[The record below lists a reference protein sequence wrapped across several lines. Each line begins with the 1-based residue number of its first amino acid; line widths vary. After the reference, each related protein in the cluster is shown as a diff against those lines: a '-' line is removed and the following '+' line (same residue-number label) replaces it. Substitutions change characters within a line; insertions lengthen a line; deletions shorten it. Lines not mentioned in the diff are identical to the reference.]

1 MKSGKVCAVAPD
13 GPPQL
18 DGRDSLGV
26 GCPHVAHEI
35 AEAHRDVALHAQRV
49 ASVELVEVAVVVEVL
64 RENFSVG
71 NALQRRVP
79 EKINLSFKSEIFDI
93 I

>member
-1 MKSGKVCAVAPD
+1 
-13 GPPQL
+13 
-18 DGRDSLGV
+18 
-26 GCPHVAHEI
+26 
-35 AEAHRDVALHAQRV
+35 VALHAQRV

-79 EKINLSFKSEIFDI
+79 ERGN
-93 I
+93 